1 MHFASHFADG
11 TPTLSLSCRAFS
23 ARPSLTV
30 FSDAGANSWMNAQSS
45 ANACT
50 RPRRTTPHAPTPAR
64 TSRGFSVAQRLS
76 FAITE

>member
-23 ARPSLTV
+23 ATPSLTV
-30 FSDAGANSWMNAQSS
+30 FSDAGANSWMKAQSS
-45 ANACT
+45 ANALYPSSENYSSPL
-50 RPRRTTPHAPTPAR
+50 RPTA
-64 TSRGFSVAQRLS
+64 TSPGFSVAHRLS

>member
-45 ANACT
+45 ANAWYPSSENYAS
-50 RPRRTTPHAPTPAR
+50 RPSPAR
-64 TSRGFSVAQRLS
+64 TSRGFSAAQRLS